1 MQGIKRTPAIPGTK
15 LHENILYFCK
25 KLKKHLVEK
34 NIKLFSDFEIDNNV
48 RKTLLQ
54 IDVFKTISM
63 QLDIEDKQIY
73 DLIVAYYDSNEIVRC
88 FKLKVNVINSKILIS
103 SIPQRPTKA
112 VRINKKKIP
121 KELLNKLK
129 HGSDGMP
136 ILTEEEME
144 EKLAECN
151 EVVDVVYEKR
161 DIE

>member
-1 MQGIKRTPAIPGTK
+1 MHII
-15 LHENILYFCK
+15 
-25 KLKKHLVEK
+25 
-34 NIKLFSDFEIDNNV
+34 
-48 RKTLLQ
+48 
-54 IDVFKTISM
+54 
-63 QLDIEDKQIY
+63 
-73 DLIVAYYDSNEIVRC
+73 EIVRC